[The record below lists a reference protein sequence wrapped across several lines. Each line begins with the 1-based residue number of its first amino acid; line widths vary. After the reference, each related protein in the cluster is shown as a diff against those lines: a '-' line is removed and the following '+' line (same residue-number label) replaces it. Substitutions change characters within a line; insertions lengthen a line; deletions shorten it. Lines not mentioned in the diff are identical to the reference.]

1 MIYTYL
7 GAFAGWLLLV
17 ECECWRFAGIK
28 WRCDYQENR
37 FCQQFILVY
46 TQYNICGDKSNRT
59 GDFNA
64 TQCGKPLPH
73 PPSFTRSTATKDEDS
88 SQDYCEGTESYG
100 AHGNPESDHLP
111 SFDVKA
117 GFKALFA
124 WKRSISQKLDRIFC
138 ILYVRS
144 CRKKTLQRCAS
155 RCLTHI
161 THRAP
166 PWCPGSQWSPCW
178 WKALIAAAKWTPR
191 ISGAPGWLRR
201 REGRLKIGASNG
213 WAVEVGELC
222 SLFFPDRWFGGPYM
236 MLIWWYFLEVREG
249 HWVLQG
255 VSNQVA

>member
-1 MIYTYL
+1 M
-7 GAFAGWLLLV
+7 
-17 ECECWRFAGIK
+17 RGINPT
-28 WRCDYQENR
+28 E
-37 FCQQFILVY
+37 
-46 TQYNICGDKSNRT
+46 T

-73 PPSFTRSTATKDEDS
+73 SPSFTRGTATTDEDS

-100 AHGNPESDHLP
+100 THGNPESDHLP

-144 CRKKTLQRCAS
+144 CGKRTLQRCAS

-201 REGRLKIGASNG
+201 CEGRLKIGASNG